1 MAASSFTALLNAFF
15 ISFGALL
22 PENVG
27 YITLVMSLSG
37 LINSIYLTRNLL
49 KERQKWQSVVRR
61 INLILV
67 SYIVYGFELYYAI
80 LLIKEPG
87 NLEVFY
93 GLTGLLLSVY
103 GIGLLR
109 AWQLLGARRY
119 GLLGWFSPLR
129 ESNEPK
135 PVSTTEQSPE
145 SSNKPPGTN

>member
-1 MAASSFTALLNAFF
+1 MLGFT
-15 ISFGALL
+15 
-22 PENVG
+22 
-27 YITLVMSLSG
+27 
-37 LINSIYLTRNLL
+37 
-49 KERQKWQSVVRR
+49 
-61 INLILV
+61 
-67 SYIVYGFELYYAI
+67 I

-87 NLEVFY
+87 NSGNFY